1 MWGISF
7 NIKSTFGHFR
17 NPYTTTLKQ
26 TYPFP
31 PKPTIIGMIGAILGW
46 DEETVINEIEN
57 FKVAIPF
64 WENKGKIIE
73 FTFIFSV
80 GKIRGRSRVREEFR
94 PERFE
99 LLLYPEFEL
108 LILNDSQDL
117 IREIELRIKEKRF
130 EFPLFMGKNEFLISQ
145 IEITKRSSEIE
156 ICEIATPSG
165 IVFKEGNKIP
175 GFSSLSDKP
184 KPAQVFIGVP
194 KSLKLVGKERKQKE
208 VCIALATK
216 EPIKLKE
223 PLYGVKLNGAEYT
236 II

>member
-7 NIKSTFGHFR
+7 RIKSTFGHFR

-31 PKPTIIGMIGAILGW
+31 PKPTVIGMIGAMLGW
-46 DEETVINEIEN
+46 DEKTVVNETEKFKIVI
-57 FKVAIPF
+57 PL
-64 WENKGKIIE
+64 WLNKGKIIE
-73 FTFIFSV
+73 FTFVFSV
-80 GKIRGRSRVREEFR
+80 GKLREGSRAQEEFR

-108 LILNDSQDL
+108 IILNDSKDL
-117 IREIELRIKEKRF
+117 LTEIELRIKEKRF
-130 EFPLFMGKNEFLISQ
+130 EFPIFMGKNEFLISQ
-145 IEITKRSSEIE
+145 IEITKKFFETE
-156 ICEIATPSG
+156 ICEVTTPSG

-175 GFSSLSDKP
+175 EFSSPSVKP

-194 KSLKLVGKERKQKE
+194 KSLKLVGKKREQKD
-208 VCIALATK
+208 VCVALATK

-223 PLYGVKLNGAEYT
+223 PLDGVKLDGAEYT

>member
-7 NIKSTFGHFR
+7 KIKSTFGHFR

-31 PKPTIIGMIGAILGW
+31 PKPTVIGIIGAMLGW
-46 DEETVINEIEN
+46 DEKTVVNETEK
-57 FKVAIPF
+57 FKIAIPL
-64 WENKGKIIE
+64 WLNKGKIIE
-73 FTFIFSV
+73 FTFV
-80 GKIRGRSRVREEFR
+80 IRHGNVAPAQRFR

-108 LILNDSQDL
+108 IILNDSKDL
-117 IREIELRIKEKRF
+117 LTEIESRIKEKRF
-130 EFPLFMGKNEFLISQ
+130 EFPIFMGKNEFLISQ
-145 IEITKRSSEIE
+145 IEITKKLFETE
-156 ICEIATPSG
+156 ICEVTTPSG

-175 GFSSLSDKP
+175 EFSSLLDKP

-194 KSLKLVGKERKQKE
+194 KSLKLVGKRREQKD
-208 VCIALATK
+208 VCVALATK

-223 PLYGVKLNGAEYT
+223 SLDGVKLDGAEYT